1 MTFCKLLYLL
11 EALFSTNSETVCYGH
26 ITGEVTNSPILLN
39 GLNFVPVTV
48 SNLVKLYPVNCFV
61 LRLHTVSTVSLTAF
75 LGQSRFSER
84 VLGGSS

>member
-1 MTFCKLLYLL
+1 MTFYKLLYLL
-11 EALFSTNSETVCYGH
+11 EALFSANCETVCYGH
-26 ITGEVTNSPILLN
+26 MTGKVTNSSILLN

-61 LRLHTVSTVSLTAF
+61 LRLHTVRQFSPAF
-75 LGQSRFSER
+75 LGQSRFRET

>member
-61 LRLHTVSTVSLTAF
+61 LRLHIVSPVLSAF
-75 LGQSRFSER
+75 LGQSRFR
-84 VLGGSS
+84 KQFLGGSS